1 MIGAILI
8 ATLDAQIAALSGE
21 LFSLQ
26 ACLLGGAIEGGE
38 ALAVA
43 GVLLELHNEIEAQ
56 QWALKTARALLAFEE
71 MNRC

>member
-43 GVLLELHNEIEAQ
+43 GVLLELH
-56 QWALKTARALLAFEE
+56 EE
-71 MNRC
+71 MEGRWWSLREARNDLAWMVES

>member
-56 QWALKTARALLAFEE
+56 Q
-71 MNRC
+71 